1 MNKPLVSTI
10 TPCFN
15 MKRYLKTFLE
25 WLPKQTF
32 FEKLE
37 VVLDHNEPDAEE
49 IQWVKEFQQQYP
61 NRLKHIIVEKVD
73 PIGTSMN
80 RCIKESSGDFL
91 TIWNIDD
98 LRTDNSIE
106 LQANLLTNN
115 SNLDIAYGNYIVVNE
130 FGKTTGKLI
139 EHKDIPRSELTRGMI
154 IGPFFMF
161 RKSLCDKAGFFDEH
175 LKQGPDF
182 DLAIRL
188 AIHGKA
194 EMISEGL
201 GYYLNER
208 MGASTRPGTLQPVE
222 RIVIELRYGIYD
234 EIDYSFL
241 PQATQYNFQ
250 NILEFGQWNHISKYI
265 PNYKDFIETRKKKW
279 FNAGIKNYSKIISK
293 ENNTLYKKTCLLKSH
308 VKHFFAEKG
317 Q

>member
-130 FGKTTGKLI
+130 FGK
-139 EHKDIPRSELTRGMI
+139 KDDTFLGS
-154 IGPFFMF
+154 
-161 RKSLCDKAGFFDEH
+161 RKC
-175 LKQGPDF
+175 
-182 DLAIRL
+182 
-188 AIHGKA
+188 
-194 EMISEGL
+194 
-201 GYYLNER
+201 
-208 MGASTRPGTLQPVE
+208 
-222 RIVIELRYGIYD
+222 
-234 EIDYSFL
+234 
-241 PQATQYNFQ
+241 
-250 NILEFGQWNHISKYI
+250 
-265 PNYKDFIETRKKKW
+265 
-279 FNAGIKNYSKIISK
+279 
-293 ENNTLYKKTCLLKSH
+293 
-308 VKHFFAEKG
+308 
-317 Q
+317 